1 MGKCHIDGKGVC
13 VPSVEGKVGA
23 DLCGVFKAVC
33 HKGTI
38 LAKSCSA

>member
-1 MGKCHIDGKGVC
+1 MSKCSIAGKGVC
-13 VPSVEGKVGA
+13 VPGVEGKTGIDA
-23 DLCGVFKAVC
+23 CHVFKGLC

>member
-13 VPSVEGKVGA
+13 VPAVEGKMGA

-33 HKGTI
+33 QKGSI
-38 LAKSCSA
+38 VAKSCSA